1 MARKKT
7 LKEPQLISLQVEKE
21 DYNKFKCRVGSV
33 SQHLRE
39 HIHNYVNLDNNLND
53 LKLELNNKIIERDNL
68 NLDIEM
74 LQSKIKELET
84 TLKENEKNNN
94 LILELM
100 ETIKNVSKNEYNNNG
115 ITKERIKAIANNK
128 INPTL
133 LIKECKKQGI
143 KIIKESEITTSEIK
157 SEINNI
163 DNKLDNKPPIETLAR
178 AFFREFKNQ
187 YNQIKYKDNK
197 KAFLKD
203 KSINKKYKA
212 MCKNKVDFKEFET
225 YILTH
230 DHD

>member
-1 MARKKT
+1 MARKQT

-21 DYNKFKCRVGSV
+21 DYDKFKCRVGCV

-100 ETIKNVSKNEYNNNG
+100 ETIKSVSNNEFNNNG
-115 ITKERIKAIANNK
+115 ITKDRLNAIANNK
-128 INPTL
+128 INPKL
-133 LIKECKKQGI
+133 LIKECKKQGV
-143 KIIKESEITTSEIK
+143 KIIKESEITNS
-157 SEINNI
+157 NI
-163 DNKLDNKPPIETLAR
+163 TENKKGVNKTPIETLAR

-187 YNQIKYKDNK
+187 HNQIKYKGNK
-197 KAFLKD
+197 KAFLND

-225 YILTH
+225 YILNH
-230 DHD
+230 DD

>member
-68 NLDIEM
+68 NLEIEM

-100 ETIKNVSKNEYNNNG
+100 ETIKTVSKNIYNNEG
-115 ITKERIKAIANNK
+115 ITKDRIKAIANNK

-143 KIIKESEITTSEIK
+143 KIIKESEITTSNIKPNNKGVEK
-157 SEINNI
+157 SEVEKMAI
-163 DNKLDNKPPIETLAR
+163 R
-178 AFFREFKNQ
+178 FFREFNNQ
-187 YNQIKYKDNK
+187 HNKIKYKDNK
-197 KAFLKD
+197 KAFLND

-225 YILTH
+225 YILNH
-230 DHD
+230 D